1 MTVLVWVFV
10 LCAVASGLLSVIRTR
25 WSQVLSLL
33 IGLFAT
39 GYGCLYELGIAAEHI
54 QFSVYKANISFIWTG
69 IARVL
74 WPTVLVTL
82 ILVYLALF
90 DLKEKHWIEQF
101 VALSLIGSIG
111 VFLVLTSRTYLS
123 MFLAWEIMLWS
134 GFFIVRLT
142 THEKDAVKASLVS
155 NVFWSILF
163 LVAVILLS
171 AYGWDSSYGAVAEK
185 LTSFNMPS
193 VLGFLLLFLVFLSN
207 MGVFPFHFSMERT
220 LKSVDPVAAAYL
232 SGATTKAGLFGML
245 SMSLF
250 TGAEWLSHFGS
261 LVSLP
266 VGSLVIG
273 GVVIAGAVYFT
284 HKALKSD
291 DYLTLLSYISSLQ
304 LSYVAIILPFMPMEV
319 DYLPAA
325 FIGTVMMAYA
335 HSLSQTGLYVAAG
348 WSTENSLSTEGEE
361 TKESV
366 EQLPLWRRMP
376 YTSVLS
382 LISGLSAT
390 GLPPLIGFGALYMI
404 YTAFFEMNLYVLP
417 GLLLLVTLCLLLCT
431 IKYLGGFL
439 LVKKPSGIRER
450 GIVSML
456 VSILTSVGILGL
468 GVFNTS
474 LQKLLSK
481 PLKSLSE
488 FFVFDF
494 NTQTAA
500 GSWNSLYVFAILIAA
515 VLMAALVWSFGSSE
529 EAGGSTNFNSEES
542 SPDLPAADH
551 DSDEFPKEGD
561 NL

>member
-1 MTVLVWVFV
+1 
-10 LCAVASGLLSVIRTR
+10 
-25 WSQVLSLL
+25 
-33 IGLFAT
+33 
-39 GYGCLYELGIAAEHI
+39 
-54 QFSVYKANISFIWTG
+54 
-69 IARVL
+69 
-74 WPTVLVTL
+74 
-82 ILVYLALF
+82 
-90 DLKEKHWIEQF
+90 
-101 VALSLIGSIG
+101 
-111 VFLVLTSRTYLS
+111 
-123 MFLAWEIMLWS
+123 
-134 GFFIVRLT
+134 
-142 THEKDAVKASLVS
+142 
-155 NVFWSILF
+155 
-163 LVAVILLS
+163 
-171 AYGWDSSYGAVAEK
+171 
-185 LTSFNMPS
+185 
-193 VLGFLLLFLVFLSN
+193 
-207 MGVFPFHFSMERT
+207 
-220 LKSVDPVAAAYL
+220 
-232 SGATTKAGLFGML
+232 
-245 SMSLF
+245 
-250 TGAEWLSHFGS
+250 
-261 LVSLP
+261 
-266 VGSLVIG
+266 
-273 GVVIAGAVYFT
+273 
-284 HKALKSD
+284 
-291 DYLTLLSYISSLQ
+291 
-304 LSYVAIILPFMPMEV
+304 MEV

-382 LISGLSAT
+382 LITGLSAI

-439 LVKKPSGIRER
+439 LVKKSSTIRER
-450 GIVSML
+450 GIVGML

-529 EAGGSTNFNSEES
+529 EAGGSTSSNSEES
-542 SPDLPAADH
+542 SPDLPAAVH

>member
-1 MTVLVWVFV
+1 MATLVLVFV
-10 LCAVASGLLSVIRTR
+10 LCAVASGLLSLIQTR

-33 IGLFAT
+33 IGLLAV
-39 GYGCLYELGIAAEHI
+39 GYGCSYELGIAPESI
-54 QFSVYKANISFIWTG
+54 KFSLYKATVSFIWTG

-74 WPTVLVTL
+74 WPTVLITL
-82 ILVYLALF
+82 IFVYLALF
-90 DLKEKHWIEQF
+90 DLSDRNWIQQF
-101 VALSLIGSIG
+101 VALTLISSIG
-111 VFLVLTSRTYLS
+111 IFLVLTSRTYLS
-123 MFLAWEIMLWS
+123 MFLGWEIMLWS
-134 GFFIVRLT
+134 SFFLVRLT
-142 THEKDAVKASLVS
+142 ASSYDSLKA
-155 NVFWSILF
+155 
-163 LVAVILLS
+163 ILLS
-171 AYGWDSSYGAVAEK
+171 NILWSIVFFVAVVLLALNGWNSGFGAVSDK
-185 LTSFNMPS
+185 LAAYNVPS
-193 VLGFLLLFLVFLSN
+193 VCGLLLLFLVFLSN
-207 MGVFPFHFSMERT
+207 MGVFPFHYPVERV
-220 LKSVDPVAAAYL
+220 LESVDPMVAAYL
-232 SGATTKAGLFGML
+232 SGAMTKAGLFGVL

-250 TGAEWLSHFGS
+250 TGSEWLSHYGS
-261 LVSLP
+261 VVSLP
-266 VGSLVIG
+266 VVSLVI
-273 GVVIAGAVYFT
+273 AGIVTASGVYFAS
-284 HKALKSD
+284 KAYKFD
-291 DYLTLLSYISSLQ
+291 NRLTLLSHISSLQ

-348 WSTENSLSTEGEE
+348 WSTENSLSSEGEE

-439 LVKKPSGIRER
+439 LVKKSSTIRER

-474 LQKLLSK
+474 LQKLLSE

-529 EAGGSTNFNSEES
+529 EAGGSTNSNSEES
-542 SPDLPAADH
+542 SPGLPAAVH

>member
-1 MTVLVWVFV
+1 MATLVLVFV
-10 LCAVASGLLSVIRTR
+10 LCAVASGLLSLIQTR

-33 IGLFAT
+33 IGLLAV
-39 GYGCLYELGIAAEHI
+39 GYGCSYELGIAPESI
-54 QFSVYKANISFIWTG
+54 KFSLYKATVSFIWTG

-74 WPTVLVTL
+74 WPTVLITL
-82 ILVYLALF
+82 IFVYLALF
-90 DLKEKHWIEQF
+90 DLSDRNWIQQF
-101 VALSLIGSIG
+101 VALTLISSIG
-111 VFLVLTSRTYLS
+111 IFLVLTSRTYLS
-123 MFLAWEIMLWS
+123 MFLGWEIMLWS
-134 GFFIVRLT
+134 SFFLVRLT
-142 THEKDAVKASLVS
+142 ASSYDSLKA
-155 NVFWSILF
+155 
-163 LVAVILLS
+163 ILLS
-171 AYGWDSSYGAVAEK
+171 NILWSIVFFVAVVLLALNGWNSGFGAVSDK
-185 LTSFNMPS
+185 LAAYNVPS
-193 VLGFLLLFLVFLSN
+193 VCGLLLLFLVFLSN
-207 MGVFPFHFSMERT
+207 MGVFPFHYPVERV
-220 LKSVDPVAAAYL
+220 LESVDPMVAAYL
-232 SGATTKAGLFGML
+232 SGAMTKAGLFGVL

-250 TGAEWLSHFGS
+250 TGSEWLSHYGS
-261 LVSLP
+261 VVSLP
-266 VGSLVIG
+266 VVSLVI
-273 GVVIAGAVYFT
+273 AGIVTASGVYFAS
-284 HKALKSD
+284 KAYKFD
-291 DYLTLLSYISSLQ
+291 NRLTLLSHISSLQ

-348 WSTENSLSTEGEE
+348 WSTENSLSSEGEE

-382 LISGLSAT
+382 LISGLSAI

-439 LVKKPSGIRER
+439 LVKKSSTIRER

-474 LQKLLSK
+474 LQKLLSE

-529 EAGGSTNFNSEES
+529 EAGGSTNSNSEES
-542 SPDLPAADH
+542 SPGLPAAVH

>member
-1 MTVLVWVFV
+1 MATLVLVFV
-10 LCAVASGLLSVIRTR
+10 LCAVASGLLSLIQTR

-33 IGLFAT
+33 IGLLAV
-39 GYGCLYELGIAAEHI
+39 GYGCSYELGIAPESI
-54 QFSVYKANISFIWTG
+54 KFSLYKATVSFIWTG

-74 WPTVLVTL
+74 WPTVLITL
-82 ILVYLALF
+82 IFVYLALF
-90 DLKEKHWIEQF
+90 DLSDRNWIQQF
-101 VALSLIGSIG
+101 VALTLISSIG
-111 VFLVLTSRTYLS
+111 IFLVLTSRTYLS
-123 MFLAWEIMLWS
+123 MFLGWEIMLWS
-134 GFFIVRLT
+134 SFFLVRLT
-142 THEKDAVKASLVS
+142 ASSYDSLKA
-155 NVFWSILF
+155 
-163 LVAVILLS
+163 ILLS
-171 AYGWDSSYGAVAEK
+171 NILWSIVFFVAVVLLALNGWNSGFGAVSDK
-185 LTSFNMPS
+185 LAAYNVPS
-193 VLGFLLLFLVFLSN
+193 VCGLLLLFLVFLSN
-207 MGVFPFHFSMERT
+207 MGVFPFHYPVERV
-220 LKSVDPVAAAYL
+220 LESVDPMVAAYL
-232 SGATTKAGLFGML
+232 SGAMTKAGLFGVL

-250 TGAEWLSHFGS
+250 TGSEWLSHYGS
-261 LVSLP
+261 VVSLP
-266 VGSLVIG
+266 VVSLVI
-273 GVVIAGAVYFT
+273 AGIVTASGVYFAS
-284 HKALKSD
+284 KAYKFD
-291 DYLTLLSYISSLQ
+291 NRLTLLSHISSLQ

-348 WSTENSLSTEGEE
+348 WSTENSLSSEGEE

-431 IKYLGGFL
+431 IKYLGSFL

-529 EAGGSTNFNSEES
+529 EAGGSTNSNSEES

>member
-1 MTVLVWVFV
+1 MATLVLVFV
-10 LCAVASGLLSVIRTR
+10 LCAVASGLLSLIQTR

-33 IGLFAT
+33 IGLLAV
-39 GYGCLYELGIAAEHI
+39 GYGCSYELGIAPESI
-54 QFSVYKANISFIWTG
+54 KFSLYKATVSFIWTG

-74 WPTVLVTL
+74 WPTVLITL
-82 ILVYLALF
+82 IFVYLALF
-90 DLKEKHWIEQF
+90 DLSDRNWIQQF
-101 VALSLIGSIG
+101 VALTLISSIG
-111 VFLVLTSRTYLS
+111 IFLVLTSRTYLS
-123 MFLAWEIMLWS
+123 MFLGWEIMLWS
-134 GFFIVRLT
+134 SFFLVRLT
-142 THEKDAVKASLVS
+142 ASSYDSLKA
-155 NVFWSILF
+155 
-163 LVAVILLS
+163 ILLS
-171 AYGWDSSYGAVAEK
+171 NILWSIVFFVAVVLLALNGWNSGFGAVSDK
-185 LTSFNMPS
+185 LAAYNVPS
-193 VLGFLLLFLVFLSN
+193 VCGLLLLFLVFLSN
-207 MGVFPFHFSMERT
+207 MGVFPFHYPVERV
-220 LKSVDPVAAAYL
+220 LESVDPMVAAYL
-232 SGATTKAGLFGML
+232 SGAMTKAGLFGVL

-250 TGAEWLSHFGS
+250 TGSEWLSHYGS
-261 LVSLP
+261 VVSLP
-266 VGSLVIG
+266 VVSLVI
-273 GVVIAGAVYFT
+273 AGIVTASGVYFAS
-284 HKALKSD
+284 KAYKFD
-291 DYLTLLSYISSLQ
+291 NRLTLLSHISSLQ

-382 LISGLSAT
+382 LISGLSAI

-431 IKYLGGFL
+431 IKYLGSFL

-529 EAGGSTNFNSEES
+529 EAGGSTNSNSEES

>member
-1 MTVLVWVFV
+1 MATLVLVFV
-10 LCAVASGLLSVIRTR
+10 LCAVASGLLSLIQTR

-33 IGLFAT
+33 IGLLAV
-39 GYGCLYELGIAAEHI
+39 GYGCSYELGIAPESI
-54 QFSVYKANISFIWTG
+54 KFSLYKATVSFIWTG

-74 WPTVLVTL
+74 WPTVLITL
-82 ILVYLALF
+82 IFVYLALF
-90 DLKEKHWIEQF
+90 DLSDRNWIQQF
-101 VALSLIGSIG
+101 VALTLISSIG
-111 VFLVLTSRTYLS
+111 IFLVLTSRTYLS
-123 MFLAWEIMLWS
+123 MFLGWEIMLWS
-134 GFFIVRLT
+134 SFFLVRLT
-142 THEKDAVKASLVS
+142 ASSYDSLKA
-155 NVFWSILF
+155 
-163 LVAVILLS
+163 ILLS
-171 AYGWDSSYGAVAEK
+171 NILWSIVFFVAVVLLALNGWNSGFGAVSDK
-185 LTSFNMPS
+185 LAAYNVPS
-193 VLGFLLLFLVFLSN
+193 VCGLLLLFLVFLSN
-207 MGVFPFHFSMERT
+207 MGVFPFHYPVERV
-220 LKSVDPVAAAYL
+220 LESVDPMVAAYL
-232 SGATTKAGLFGML
+232 SGAMTKAGLFGVL

-250 TGAEWLSHFGS
+250 TGSEWLSHYGS
-261 LVSLP
+261 VVSLP
-266 VGSLVIG
+266 VVSLVI
-273 GVVIAGAVYFT
+273 AGIVTASGVYFAS
-284 HKALKSD
+284 KAYKFD
-291 DYLTLLSYISSLQ
+291 NRLTLLSHISSLQ

-348 WSTENSLSTEGEE
+348 WSTENSLSSEGEE

-404 YTAFFEMNLYVLP
+404 YTAFFEMDLYVLP

-431 IKYLGGFL
+431 IKYLGSFL

-529 EAGGSTNFNSEES
+529 EAGGSTNSNSEES